1 MSLFFDHML
10 FLSDSPR
17 EVQDHLAA
25 VLRQRRRVRKHSR
38 QKAAEFS
45 GVPGPTLRRFET
57 TGEISLRQFLML
69 CATYGDLGRAAG
81 LFPEPGPATMD
92 ELLATHHKKT

>member
-1 MSLFFDHML
+1 MDTIRFLFR
-10 FLSDSPR
+10 SPR

-25 VLRQRRRVRKHSR
+25 ALRQRRRARKHSR
-38 QKAAEFS
+38 KKAAEVS
-45 GVPGPTLRRFET
+45 GVPAPTIRRFET

-69 CATYGDLGRAAG
+69 CAPYGDLKSAEA

-92 ELLATHHKKT
+92 ELLATHDSA

>member
-1 MSLFFDHML
+1 MDTIR
-10 FLSDSPR
+10 FLSRSPR

-25 VLRQRRRVRKHSR
+25 ALRQRRRSRKHSR
-38 QKAAEFS
+38 QKAAEVS
-45 GVPGPTLRRFET
+45 GVPAPTIRRFET

-69 CATYGDLGRAAG
+69 CAPYGDLERAEA

-92 ELLATHHKKT
+92 ELLATHDSA

>member
-1 MSLFFDHML
+1 MDTIR
-10 FLSDSPR
+10 FLSRSPR

-25 VLRQRRRVRKHSR
+25 ALRQRRRARKHSR
-38 QKAAEFS
+38 QEAANVS
-45 GVPGPTLRRFET
+45 GVPAPTIRRFET

-69 CATYGDLGRAAG
+69 CARYGDLERAEA

-92 ELLATHHKKT
+92 ELLATHDSA